1 MGQNWLTR
9 LSAGSKS
16 SFKLSSSSSFSE
28 EVGPGPYMAAAK
40 SGWVYWRP
48 SRATA
53 TAANAGPTFLPS
65 FRIQL
70 LYSKIRALP
79 AKDIRKSYRFRSSQS
94 QRLHRAISRRF
105 SWCRSRDSLVQS
117 FASVEWRR
125 CVKKKK
131 SDFSDIAN
139 FQHLQ
144 QLQYSY
150 RLPETWCRLTLMFYL
165 PNAML
170 KSRNDAVFQKFL

>member
-79 AKDIRKSYRFRSSQS
+79 AKDIRKSYRFRSSKS

-117 FASVEWRR
+117 FASVEWRC
-125 CVKKKK
+125 CVKIKKVI
-131 SDFSDIAN
+131 SAIWQTFN
-139 FQHLQ
+139 T
-144 QLQYSY
+144 YSNCNTATDSPK
-150 RLPETWCRLTLMFYL
+150 LGV
-165 PNAML
+165 
-170 KSRNDAVFQKFL
+170 D